1 MLADMSIQ
9 QVEDI
14 EIGPVKTNDQNN
26 TAYREINIHTKQGV
40 ITLTLWGRCNPI
52 DESDT
57 TLDIKI

>member
-1 MLADMSIQ
+1 MIADMSIHNVEEI
-9 QVEDI
+9 QV
-14 EIGPVKTNDQNN
+14 GPVRINDTSN
-26 TAYREINIHTKQGV
+26 TTHREIQVHTKQGV

>member
-1 MLADMSIQ
+1 MIADMSIQ

-14 EIGPVKTNDQNN
+14 EIGPVRINDQNN
-26 TAYREINIHTKQGV
+26 TAHREIQIHTKQGV

-57 TLDIKI
+57 SINIKI